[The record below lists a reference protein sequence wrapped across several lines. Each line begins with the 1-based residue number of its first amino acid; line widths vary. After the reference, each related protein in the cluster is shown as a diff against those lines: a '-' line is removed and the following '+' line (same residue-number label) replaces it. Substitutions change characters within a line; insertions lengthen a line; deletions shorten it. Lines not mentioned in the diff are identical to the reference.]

1 MSERITKA
9 FGDLIDAVA
18 TEAKIVIIPAV
29 MGAFSEVGKNSVKIY
44 QSLKEA
50 ATEKPS
56 PSETVTPAAKEEKSP
71 EPIHPSLVK
80 TAALN
85 SLTQEQKRA
94 VLALKEINKSN
105 SEISLILG
113 IPADVVDLVR

>member
-29 MGAFSEVGKNSVKIY
+29 MGAFSEVGKNGVKIY
-44 QSLKEA
+44 QNLKEA
-50 ATEKPS
+50 ATEKPQAAAEA
-56 PSETVTPAAKEEKSP
+56 PPVKEAKPAEEV
-71 EPIHPSLVK
+71 HPSLVK
-80 TAALN
+80 AMALS
-85 SLTQEQKRA
+85 SLTQDQKNA
-94 VLALKEINKSN
+94 IFALRQINKSN

-113 IPADVVDLVR
+113 ISISVVELVR